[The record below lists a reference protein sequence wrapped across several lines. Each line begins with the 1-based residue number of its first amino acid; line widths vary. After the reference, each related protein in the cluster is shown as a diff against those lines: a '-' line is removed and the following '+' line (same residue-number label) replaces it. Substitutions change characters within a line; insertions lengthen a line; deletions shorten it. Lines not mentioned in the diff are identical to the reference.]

1 MPVATLPP
9 RPATSTDS
17 RLAQRAAHG
26 DAAAMNQIIGRHDA
40 RLRRMCRAILRDS
53 HDADDA
59 VQETWLRVIRA
70 LKGFAGDD
78 LGAWV
83 SVIARNEA
91 YRIAGR
97 RGRNP
102 IPVEELPAVADPG
115 ADPASWVCAHE
126 LADAMVAA
134 VATLPATYR
143 DAAARDLA
151 GQSPAEIAEILHLSP
166 VATRVR
172 THRARKMLVREL
184 HNAGLAA

>member
-1 MPVATLPP
+1 MPVVTLPP
-9 RPATSTDS
+9 RPATSVDS

-26 DAAAMNQIIGRHDA
+26 DASAMNQIIDRHDA
-40 RLRRMCRAILRDS
+40 RLRRMCRAILRDP

-59 VQETWLRVIRA
+59 VQETWLRVVRA
-70 LKGFAGDD
+70 LTGFAGDD

-97 RGRNP
+97 RNRNP
-102 IPVEELPAVADPG
+102 IPVDELPAVADPG
-115 ADPASWVCAHE
+115 ADPANQVCARE
-126 LADAMVAA
+126 LGDALVAA
-134 VATLPATYR
+134 VAALPATYR

-172 THRARKMLVREL
+172 THRARKMLVHQL
-184 HNAGLAA
+184 HSAGLAA